1 MSLLQLQ
8 TALVA
13 LLPKDG
19 EPRTAQWLAEQ
30 TRTTVDDVVHALLT
44 QTLDNRVEYD
54 QFNVLFFIE
63 REAQ

>member
-19 EPRTAQWLAEQ
+19 EPRTARWLAEQ
-30 TRTTVDDVVHALLT
+30 TSTTVDDVVHALLT
-44 QTLDNRVEYD
+44 QTLDSRVEYD

-63 REAQ
+63 REAH